1 MLVFESS
8 HENLSFTQEWI
19 FVFKSIVLLQRLK
32 FACVKNYIQKHS
44 CKFLHSFEVWIFYW
58 KYSSWEFLSFTQE
71 WMFVFKLIVLH
82 KKLTLLEWRITF
94 RSNLA
99 EKVFV
104 LFWGLNILLRRILRL
119 NWVFLSYWKD
129 WFFSNTVN
137 YTEFQFILF
146 YLFLHTINRI

>member
-71 WMFVFKLIVLH
+71 WIFISKLIILR
-82 KKLTLLEWRITF
+82 KRLTLLVWRITF
-94 RSNLA
+94 KSILA
-99 EKVFV
+99 DS
-104 LFWGLNILLRRILRL
+104 LCALLRSEYSIEKNLMAL
-119 NWVFLSYWKD
+119 LDFVELLKGLIFL
-129 WFFSNTVN
+129 
-137 YTEFQFILF
+137 
-146 YLFLHTINRI
+146 